1 MSRITNGDKDI
12 TLKHHSVIYSV
23 LGLIF
28 PSCPQRS
35 EQFTLQWH
43 NKVLSK
49 CGLKIQCFFKFK
61 CEQVSDFVQ
70 LYLVTEITL
79 GSLGQVLNWIKK
91 SSRPRLTAS
100 EMAGTCSPNGISG
113 WRSELWWWMQRPLFL
128 HLLAHRA
135 TSWSPPLLLSGTDWR
150 KTKQPQ
156 S

>member
-1 MSRITNGDKDI
+1 METKI
-12 TLKHHSVIYSV
+12 LKHHSVIYTV

-28 PSCPQRS
+28 PSCPQIS
-35 EQFTLQWH
+35 EQFTLQRH

-49 CGLKIQCFFKFK
+49 CGLRIQCFFKFK

-91 SSRPRLTAS
+91 SSRPRPTAS
-100 EMAGTCSPNGISG
+100 EMAGTCSPNGITG
-113 WRSELWWWMQRPLFL
+113 WRNELWFWKCKDHYFCICSHTGEWVD
-128 HLLAHRA
+128 
-135 TSWSPPLLLSGTDWR
+135 PLLFSLAERTR